1 MIVSKNI
8 VKIHKNKMKN
18 NFLYDI
24 IDIFMSAESIEGG
37 KRMRKKKIWQSLVS
51 AMLTVAMVSTAVMPV
66 RAVENEKE
74 NIATVESPWVS
85 KWKQG
90 DATTAGDN
98 YQIYP
103 IPQQVQYTGG
113 KQSFEISKE
122 VQTVYGKDVDESTK
136 KHLANVLK
144 KYGRTEKKGKA
155 EKKES
160 KIILGIYGKNDEADK
175 WFEGKNLDAKHFE
188 KEDAYVLYAKDGDIV
203 ILGKDSDA
211 VFYGVS
217 TLEMMF
223 SSFAG
228 KKFYPVEIK
237 DYASIET
244 RGYIEGFYGGWTN
257 EQRKSLMKFAPEAKM
272 NLYVYASKTDR
283 YHTDDWDK
291 LYPTDQLNQFKELA
305 DLQAE
310 TKTEFSWSV
319 HLKKV
324 LNGVA
329 KADATY
335 EQRKQKL
342 KEKFDQLYKIGVRRF
357 CILNDDFGSGSNEMV
372 VQLINDLT
380 KEYIKPKNCKPI
392 IYCPQGYN
400 EAWARPAEL
409 EAMKKFNEEVLIFW
423 TGKDVNSPFEQSTI
437 SYVKEKTGHSPVFW
451 VNYPCNEHAKSGIF
465 LGSSKHYVRDNI
477 TGLAGAVSNPIF
489 FAEADKVPLFQLGS
503 YFWNV
508 NNYSKEV
515 DKVWEQCFKYLQP
528 EVYDS
533 YLTIARN
540 VSDAPN
546 SGRVPQGFEESLYL
560 KDTLDKVKSAAEKD
574 TFDTNA
580 KEVKELLA
588 EFKHIQSAVSDF
600 QKNCTNKELVKELA
614 NPGGT
619 ENGEGWLQALDN
631 VAKAGEALLEAEA
644 ELSVKTPDMSKVW
657 TAFSKASKEMNA
669 YNSRAYKFGQGND
682 RVAAKAGNKRLVPF
696 VNACMKDVQKAL
708 DKWVNDTTVEKRA
721 DRIYTNM
728 SAYARQPLTIAEKEF
743 SVRNLAGMTMN
754 KGDYIGVKKETIAE
768 ISSIIVEGEN
778 TNKLTLEYSLYGDTW
793 QTVNAGTQAKHLEA
807 KYIRLINKGEKAV
820 NVNLKRLAMVVENL
834 PNNLRFKESN
844 IKEIKEGKWDNM
856 VDGNKDTYVWTN
868 RAQKV
873 GDYVTVDLGE
883 TKPIRD
889 ITFWT
894 ADGNP
899 RIKNAKVSVSTDNKT
914 FTKVGEFNDNGKVV
928 PPLRSYSANANGQK
942 GRYIRL
948 EVTGEYGYYMK
959 IHEIEVNK
967 GETSHATISPE
978 PALTNTKGDVKAL
991 DDKNLS
997 TLFHAQNI
1005 KAGDK
1010 LEYRLTDNVNLDSF
1024 SVFQGEP
1031 CNAKV
1036 TLVKSDNTE
1045 QKLADLTG
1053 GKQDFSNIE
1062 GNIHAIRFNFE
1073 QGKDVELNE
1082 LVLRYGKNPSD
1093 DIGVSVEN
1101 IYIDSM
1107 EPEEKPDT
1115 EEVVNLALKQKVE
1128 VSDVEKVK
1136 GSGTP
1141 TTYTGNLSVD
1151 GDKNTRWSSGALN
1164 NKSYGEPTDQW
1175 LILDMGEKPV
1185 LINEMQIDFYKKV
1198 WPTEYQIQVSNDKE
1212 NWVTLETITRE
1223 SANKE
1228 GISDKKTFENPL
1240 MARYIRLYFPKE
1252 KLNTQAAGGSVS
1264 ITELTVKGIRKST
1277 PLTYMEVTDK
1287 FEEIHVEN
1295 DAKAEDLQLANIVN
1309 VKMANADKKE
1319 IAVQVLPKWNTE
1331 GFDEAKDVNLS
1342 LKGELPKGTL
1352 LVNDKNVEAVQKVV
1366 KGTPQAEDLTELRKA
1381 LQNSINAAEKMISD
1395 AEANHR
1401 LYDVSTINALKS
1413 VLDSAKEVLANVES
1427 GKEDLENAKAEL
1439 DAAIGEVK
1447 KLNLTAFDNA
1457 VAQTQ
1462 NVDKELYTDE
1472 SVQQLE
1478 SVLAEA
1484 ERLFDAQVTQ
1494 DDVDKMTEVLET
1506 AYKGL
1511 VVKPEPQPEPN
1522 PNPSVPAEP
1531 KPEKPEENN
1540 KKPNVPKTAD
1550 TEPIFMFGG
1559 LLLLSGLAVVLTK
1572 KK

>member
-1 MIVSKNI
+1 MPRG
-8 VKIHKNKMKN
+8 
-18 NFLYDI
+18 
-24 IDIFMSAESIEGG
+24 AEGG

-51 AMLTVAMVSTAVMPV
+51 AMLTVAMVSTAVIPA

-74 NIATVESPWVS
+74 SIATVESPWVS

-90 DATTAGDN
+90 DATTTGDK

-103 IPQQVQYTGG
+103 IPQQVTYP
-113 KQSFEISKE
+113 KESQSFEISKE
-122 VQTVYGKDVDESTK
+122 VQAVYGENVDEATK
-136 KHLANVLK
+136 KHLEKVLK
-144 KYGRTEKKGKA
+144 KYDRTVKTGKA
-155 EKKES
+155 DKKES

-175 WFEGKNLDAKHFE
+175 WFKDKNLDAKYFE
-188 KEDAYVLYAKDGDIV
+188 KEDAYALYAKDGDIV

-228 KKFYPVEIK
+228 EKFYPVEIL
-237 DYASIET
+237 DYASIDA
-244 RGYIEGFYGGWTN
+244 RGYIEGFYGGWTH
-257 EQRKSLMKFAPEAKM
+257 EQRKSLMKFAPQAKM
-272 NLYVYASKTDR
+272 NLYVYASKTDP
-283 YHTDDWDK
+283 YHTDKWDQ
-291 LYPTDQLNQFKELA
+291 LYPEAQMKQFKELA
-305 DLQAE
+305 DLQEE

-319 HLKKV
+319 HLKTV
-324 LNGVA
+324 LKDVTT
-329 KADATY
+329 ADATY
-335 EQRKQKL
+335 TERKEKL
-342 KEKFDQLYKIGVRRF
+342 KKKFDQLYNIGVRRF

-372 VQLINDLT
+372 VKLINDLT

-400 EAWARPAEL
+400 ESWAKPAEL
-409 EAMKKFNEEVLIFW
+409 EAMKQFDKEVLIFW

-437 SYVKEKTGHSPVFW
+437 DYVKNRTEHSPVFW
-451 VNYPCNEHAKSGIF
+451 VNYPCNEHAKSGVF

-489 FAEADKVPLFQLGS
+489 FAEADKVPLFQLGA

-528 EVYDS
+528 EVYDA

-560 KDTLDKVKSAAEKD
+560 KDTLEKVKADAEKD
-574 TFDTNA
+574 TFNKDA

-588 EFKHIQSAVSDF
+588 EFKHIQSAIVEF
-600 QKNCTNKELVKELA
+600 KEKCTNKDLVNELS

-619 ENGEGWLQALDN
+619 KDGEGWLQALDN

-644 ELSVKTPDMSKVW
+644 EISVENPDLSKVW
-657 TAFSKASKEMNA
+657 TAFSKASKEMNE
-669 YNSRAYKFGQGND
+669 YNTRTYRFGDGAI
-682 RVAAKAGNKRLVPF
+682 VSVKAGNKRLVPF
-696 VNACMKDVQKAL
+696 VNACMKDVQKEL
-708 DKWVNDTTVEKRA
+708 DKWVNDTNAEKRA

-743 SVRNLAGMTMN
+743 GVRDLTSVTMN
-754 KGDYIGVKKETIAE
+754 KGDYIGVKKEGIAE
-768 ISSIIVEGEN
+768 VSSIIVEGEN
-778 TNKLTLEYSLYGDTW
+778 TDKLTLEYSLYGDTW
-793 QTVNAGTQAKHLEA
+793 QEVKAGEQDKHLEA
-807 KYIRLINKGEKAV
+807 KYIRLINKGENAV

-844 IKEIKEGKWDNM
+844 IKEIKEGEWNNM

-873 GDYVTVDLGE
+873 GDYITVDLGE

-899 RIKNAKVSVSTDNKT
+899 KINKAKVSISSDNKN
-914 FTKVGEFNDNGKVV
+914 FTKVADFDNNGTVV

-967 GETSHATISPE
+967 GETSNATISSE

-997 TLFHAQNI
+997 TLFHAQKI

-1053 GKQDFSNIE
+1053 GKQDFSGIE
-1062 GNIHAIRFNFE
+1062 GNIHAIRFDFTE
-1073 QGKDVELNE
+1073 GKDVELNE
-1082 LVLRYGKNPSD
+1082 IVFRYGKNPSD
-1093 DIGVSVEN
+1093 DLGVAVDN
-1101 IYIDSM
+1101 IYIDST
-1107 EPEEKPDT
+1107 EPET
-1115 EEVVNLALKQKVE
+1115 EDVINLALNQKVE
-1128 VSDVEKVK
+1128 VSDVERVK
-1136 GSGTP
+1136 GTGASTN
-1141 TTYTGNLSVD
+1141 YTGNLSVD
-1151 GDKNTRWSSGALN
+1151 GNATTRWSSGALN
-1164 NKSYGEPTDQW
+1164 NKSYGESADQW
-1175 LILDMGEKPV
+1175 LVLDMGEKPV
-1185 LINEMQIDFYKKV
+1185 LMNEIQIDFYKKV

-1212 NWVTLETITRE
+1212 NWVTLETIKRE

-1252 KLNTQAAGGSVS
+1252 KLNTEAAGGSVS

-1295 DAKAEDLQLANIVN
+1295 DAKAEDLQLADIVN
-1309 VKMANADKKE
+1309 VKMTNADKKE
-1319 IAVQVLPKWNTE
+1319 IVVQVLPKWNTE

-1366 KGTPQAEDLTELRKA
+1366 KGTPQVEDLTEQRKA
-1381 LQNSINAAEKMISD
+1381 LQSSIDAAEKLIND

-1401 LYDVSTINALKS
+1401 LYDVSTINALKP
-1413 VLDSAKEVLANVES
+1413 VLDNAKEVLANEES
-1427 GKEDLENAKAEL
+1427 GKEDLENAK
-1439 DAAIGEVK
+1439 K
-1447 KLNLTAFDNA
+1447 KLDTAIEKVETLDLTAFDNA
-1457 VAQTQ
+1457 LAQAQ
-1462 NVDKELYTDE
+1462 NANKDLYTDE
-1472 SVQQLE
+1472 SVQHLE
-1478 SVLAEA
+1478 SVLAET
-1484 ERLFDAQVTQ
+1484 EKLFDAQVTQ
-1494 DDVDKMTEVLET
+1494 DDVDEMTAALET
-1506 AYKGL
+1506 AFKDL
-1511 VVKPEPQPEPN
+1511 AVKPNPEPEPEPEPEPDPQPQPDSEPD
-1522 PNPSVPAEP
+1522 VPAEP

-1550 TEPIFMFGG
+1550 AEPIFMFGG